1 MHQSIKVGGTRA
13 LLNFLRE
20 LVAYAYLT
28 YLVCTGSLSVSDF
41 IFYFGI
47 ITGFSNWIMSFVY
60 LYSNMERCCNDCQA
74 FRDFVES
81 DEEKQC
87 KPNVDFKDVESI
99 EFKNVSFTYPSA
111 ENSTINNMSFKV
123 KKGENIA
130 VVGENGAGKTTL
142 IRCLT
147 LLYKEGNSAIFM
159 DGRPVTE
166 DKNYLNKIGY
176 LPQEFG
182 MFKELSVFEAMKLLA
197 NFKGVEKQKST
208 EMIEQCIDFA
218 NLTEQK
224 DKKVGAL
231 SGGMLRRLG
240 IAQAL
245 LNNPKL
251 LIFDEPTAGLDPMER
266 LRFKSIVSEIEKD
279 KITIISTH
287 IVEDI
292 EALCEKVI
300 VMDSGKIIA
309 CMTCEELRKYAQGKV
324 YETDEKAVELL
335 QDNCFVEK
343 VFERD
348 GRNYARVL
356 SAQKIDATECVPSVE
371 DGYLCLVNKV

>member
-1 MHQSIKVGGTRA
+1 MLEIKNLTKTFKKKKA
-13 LLNFLRE
+13 L
-20 LVAYAYLT
+20 
-28 YLVCTGSLSVSDF
+28 D
-41 IFYFGI
+41 
-47 ITGFSNWIMSFVY
+47 
-60 LYSNMERCCNDCQA
+60 
-74 FRDFVES
+74 
-81 DEEKQC
+81 
-87 KPNVDFKDVESI
+87 
-99 EFKNVSFTYPSA
+99 NVSVELDNGIYGLLGA
-111 ENSTINNMSFKV
+111 
-123 KKGENIA
+123 
-130 VVGENGAGKTTL
+130 NGAGKTTL

-197 NFKGVEKQKST
+197 NFKGIEKQKST

-324 YETDEKAVELL
+324 YETDEKEVESL